1 MLAKA
6 LYSNDSEADD
16 ELSFKK
22 GDVITVIETDFD
34 GMEGWWLC
42 SLGDKQGVAPG
53 NRLQLISFDDN
64 DSGTLH
70 DTSTQSYKE
79 WYGDVDYDVPK
90 QYLESEEE
98 DYAVPKSPYG
108 NYPVPESQR
117 HGFVLPSPRAVSAER
132 NSNSSDG
139 LVTNEIYAAP
149 SSQYSSERSSDEFR
163 FSGESEEMYDVPS
176 RNSIESDDDQR
187 SVQPIIPP
195 KSRDIARNGLRV
207 SSRSPSQGSQEI
219 YDSPAGSR
227 NSNHSEIYDHLP
239 SNEIYDQLPSNEIYD
254 QLPSNEIYDQLPGND
269 VQQLDELV
277 RTISGDGE
285 DYATIPSPLPSDV
298 SQEIY
303 DVPPAAFEELYDVPP
318 SGSEAFYDEL
328 PADKTD
334 SSFKRNSVPDGN
346 NNPPVLPENVSGSTD
361 VYEEISGGPEE
372 LYDNFAEKG
381 LKADTG
387 SPNRKKRL
395 ESDDYVDYQEIYG
408 LSADTKT
415 IEVCQYCSL
424 FERCNTVNKG
434 CSNHLANLVQQN
446 CRVIENNLGSCPL
459 TPIHPMRRAQYK
471 ERTVGLFSSARCCSI
486 FMQFTGFDQ
495 PVQRSH

>member
-22 GDVITVIETDFD
+22 GDVITVLETDFD

-64 DSGTLH
+64 DTGNLH

-79 WYGDVDYDVPK
+79 WYGEVDYDIPK
-90 QYLESEEE
+90 QYLESQDE

-108 NYPVPESQR
+108 NYPVSDSQR

-149 SSQYSSERSSDEFR
+149 SSRYSSERSSDEFR

-176 RNSIESDDDQR
+176 RNSIESDDGQR
-187 SVQPIIPP
+187 NVQPTIPP
-195 KSRDIARNGLRV
+195 KARDVHSNGRINN
-207 SSRSPSQGSQEI
+207 RSPSQGSQET

-239 SNEIYDQLPSNEIYD
+239 GSEIYDQLPSNEIYD
-254 QLPSNEIYDQLPGND
+254 QLPSIEIYDQLPSNEIYDQLPNSD
-269 VQQLDELV
+269 VQQVDQLLLTV
-277 RTISGDGE
+277 SGDGE
-285 DYATIPSPLPSDV
+285 DYATIPSPLPVDV
-298 SQEIY
+298 PQEIY
-303 DVPPAAFEELYDVPP
+303 DVPPTGPDELYDVPG
-318 SGSEAFYDEL
+318 SGSESFYNEL
-328 PADKTD
+328 PGDKTD
-334 SSFKRNSVPDGN
+334 SLFKQNSVADGN
-346 NNPPVLPENVSGSTD
+346 NNPPVVPENVSGTTA

-372 LYDNFAEKG
+372 LYDNFTEKG

-387 SPNRKKRL
+387 SLNRKKRL

-408 LSADTKT
+408 LSEDTKT
-415 IEVCQYCSL
+415 IEVCEYVC
-424 FERCNTVNKG
+424 FGRCNIVDKG
-434 CSNHLANLVQQN
+434 YANY
-446 CRVIENNLGSCPL
+446 
-459 TPIHPMRRAQYK
+459 QYLQLQLSRIAK
-471 ERTVGLFSSARCCSI
+471 NDI
-486 FMQFTGFDQ
+486 
-495 PVQRSH
+495 